1 MKYFV
6 ADFKIV
12 CEAEQLQVAREL
24 LSAAACEAGFE
35 AFEDS
40 DEGLQG
46 YVQRPM
52 YDKEALDASIAD
64 YMPDGVSVSYEVEEV
79 PDQDWNQGWEDE
91 GFEPIGVNENLV
103 IYDAKHTDR
112 EMFAGDDGVMRIFIE
127 ARNAFGTGTHQ
138 TTRMILRRLLGMD
151 VHGKSVLDCGCG
163 TGILG
168 ITASRLGADP
178 VLGYDIDEWSAD
190 NAQHNAALNGVE
202 NMDVLLGDASVLDNV
217 EDRFD
222 IATSCHPADAYLAGH
237 LTQQAQMFGFPYSGK
252 DIDIKNPLSD
262 GQTLNVAD
270 SECRVLHIPGHTK
283 GHSAFYFPNHDLVFS
298 GDALFHLSIGRT
310 DFPGGDYSSL
320 IESIENKLLTLP
332 RQTIVLPGH
341 GEKTS
346 IGFEQTNNPY
356 L

>member
-217 EDRFD
+217 VDRFD
-222 IATSCHPADAYLAGH
+222 IVIANINRNILIAD
-237 LTQQAQMFGFPYSGK
+237 M
-252 DIDIKNPLSD
+252 
-262 GQTLNVAD
+262 
-270 SECRVLHIPGHTK
+270 
-283 GHSAFYFPNHDLVFS
+283 SAFGAHMKEGAQLILS
-298 GDALFHLSIGRT
+298 GFYEADVPMIEKAAAEHGLSLCDVVVDEEWACALF
-310 DFPGGDYSSL
+310 
-320 IESIENKLLTLP
+320 K
-332 RQTIVLPGH
+332 
-341 GEKTS
+341 
-346 IGFEQTNNPY
+346 
-356 L
+356 